1 MLCLGGFELYSRW
14 LPLKKRS
21 REEISCPVNRPSRGF
36 AWSLLLVR
44 ALNIEYSENLCISKR
59 INVLVS
65 KVSEFMYLEIS
76 SRAQTYRKK
85 MLEIQSVTNKRQG
98 ATLCHYR
105 TFKSSDFS
113 DPEDLML
120 IIKETSYNQV

>member
-1 MLCLGGFELYSRW
+1 
-14 LPLKKRS
+14 
-21 REEISCPVNRPSRGF
+21 
-36 AWSLLLVR
+36 
-44 ALNIEYSENLCISKR
+44 
-59 INVLVS
+59 
-65 KVSEFMYLEIS
+65 
-76 SRAQTYRKK
+76 
-85 MLEIQSVTNKRQG
+85 MLEIRSVTNKRQE